1 MAKVSELEKVS
12 ETNLMF
18 RETFLML
25 CETNLMYSRDIFNV
39 LRDKINAI

>member
-1 MAKVSELEKVS
+1 MANISGLEKVS
-12 ETNLMF
+12 ETNIMF

-39 LRDKINAI
+39 KRDK